1 MTLPHYRHESDALLS
16 LELFNLSDCTPPP
29 PISTSTNANS
39 PLLAIINALIYSRLN
54 QLITSIAFN
63 PAGTPIPT
71 QFGPQTHLPPPYL
84 HKNVSTPLTYSISIL
99 PCKLHKNTTL
109 RSEKQL
115 FSAFSIGK
123 DLAISQRLYSYSPSP
138 ASPGDS
144 EAEDEGAPKE
154 RELNLEPRTREHL
167 TGIGVKSGMY
177 VVEDGET
184 NTSSEND
191 EEDAEAKGPKR
202 DKVLLRE
209 LLDAKSSRRRTNLG
223 DIYEHAYVQGE
234 EAMQT
239 AESTDTYIAELR
251 ALLSKRRERGDL
263 GVISLLNL
271 HPPKNLFPDLQD
283 TQTAIEA
290 VLRSE
295 QFSEFAITPLSA
307 TTTDQTPSLQET
319 YDGLMEIYLTPLPKD
334 TDPKI
339 LLRRE
344 RLIRTLALETYLAS
358 IGIHLLPQ
366 EPPPPAPGGDQPIP
380 VRESVEKIRTYANVD
395 SPVILPPG
403 MKNVLSAWTL
413 GQSPLEPGAG
423 LGVAGTGSESSGG
436 RRRRRKSF
444 AEARAKAAAVGVVR
458 VGGSQPPAGT
468 TVSTVGSSQPEMV
481 VSTQPERGV
490 FGGGSAGRKVIR
502 KKRRTGF

>member
-1 MTLPHYRHESDALLS
+1 MNPTPYCHWNCSTLAIVPL
-16 LELFNLSDCTPPP
+16 PPS
-29 PISTSTNANS
+29 ISTATNANT

-54 QLITSIAFN
+54 QLITSIALN
-63 PAGTPIPT
+63 PTETPIPT

-99 PCKLHKNTTL
+99 PCKLYKNPSL
-109 RSEKQL
+109 HSEKQI

-138 ASPGDS
+138 ESPGDS
-144 EAEDEGAPKE
+144 DAEDEGAPKE
-154 RELNLEPRTREHL
+154 RKLNLEPRARERL

-177 VVEDGET
+177 VVEDEET
-184 NTSSEND
+184 TTSSEND
-191 EEDAEAKGPKR
+191 EEDAEAKGPNR
-202 DKVLLRE
+202 DKVLLKE

-223 DIYEHAYVQGE
+223 DLYEHTYVQGE

-239 AESTDTYIAELR
+239 AESADTYITELK

-271 HPPKNLFPDLQD
+271 HPPKTLFPDLQD
-283 TQTAIEA
+283 TQVAIEA
-290 VLRSE
+290 ALHLE
-295 QFSEFAITPLSA
+295 NFSEFAITPLST
-307 TTTDQTPSLQET
+307 TTTDQTPSAQET
-319 YDGLMEIYLTPLPKD
+319 YDSLREIYLTPLPED

-344 RLIRTLALETYLAS
+344 RLIRALALETYLAS
-358 IGIHLLPQ
+358 IGVHLLPQ
-366 EPPPPAPGGDQPIP
+366 EPPPPPAPSEDQPIP
-380 VRESVEKIRTYANVD
+380 IKESVEKIRTYANVD
-395 SPVILPPG
+395 SSITLPPG
-403 MKNVLSAWTL
+403 MKNVLDAWTL
-413 GQSPLEPGAG
+413 GQDPREPGAG
-423 LGVAGTGSESSGG
+423 LGVAGAESESSSG

-444 AEARAKAAAVGVVR
+444 VEVGAKAVAVR
-458 VGGSQPPAGT
+458 VGRVGSSQPPAGT
-468 TVSTVGSSQPEMV
+468 TMSAIGSSQSEMV

-490 FGGGSAGRKVIR
+490 FGGGAGRKVVR

>member
-16 LELFNLSDCTPPP
+16 LELFNLSDCTPLP
-29 PISTSTNANS
+29 PISTSTNANT

-54 QLITSIAFN
+54 QLITSIALN
-63 PAGTPIPT
+63 PTETPIPT
-71 QFGPQTHLPPPYL
+71 QLGPQTHLPPPYL

-99 PCKLHKNTTL
+99 PCKLHKNPSL
-109 RSEKQL
+109 HSEKQI

-138 ASPGDS
+138 ESPGDS

-154 RELNLEPRTREHL
+154 RELNLEPRARERL
-167 TGIGVKSGMY
+167 TGFGVKSGMY
-177 VVEDGET
+177 VVEDEET
-184 NTSSEND
+184 DTSSEND
-191 EEDAEAKGPKR
+191 EEDAEAKGPNR
-202 DKVLLRE
+202 DKVLLKE

-223 DIYEHAYVQGE
+223 DLYEHTYVQGE

-239 AESTDTYIAELR
+239 AESADTYITELK

-271 HPPKNLFPDLQD
+271 HPPKTLFPDLQD
-283 TQTAIEA
+283 TQAAIEA
-290 VLRSE
+290 ALHLE
-295 QFSEFAITPLSA
+295 NFSEFAITPLSA
-307 TTTDQTPSLQET
+307 TTADQTPSAQET
-319 YDGLMEIYLTPLPKD
+319 YDSLREIYLTPLPKD

-344 RLIRTLALETYLAS
+344 RLIRALALETYLAS

-366 EPPPPAPGGDQPIP
+366 EPPAPAPSEDQPIP
-380 VRESVEKIRTYANVD
+380 IKESVEKIRTYANVD
-395 SPVILPPG
+395 SLITLPLG
-403 MKNVLSAWTL
+403 MKNVLDAWTL
-413 GQSPLEPGAG
+413 GQDPREPGAG
-423 LGVAGTGSESSGG
+423 LGAAGAGSESSNI

-444 AEARAKAAAVGVVR
+444 VEAGAKAAAVR
-458 VGGSQPPAGT
+458 VGRVGSSQPPAGT
-468 TVSTVGSSQPEMV
+468 AMSMIGSSQSEMV

-490 FGGGSAGRKVIR
+490 FGGSGVGRKVVR